1 MPNEKCQLHEEN
13 ISLKIKGVESH
24 VKALIEL
31 HEQSINYQNI
41 ELGTILKQ
49 TTETNGRVTTL
60 EKKTYLWSWLSDKPY
75 RILAAV
81 VVIVA
86 VSRIVTNEMIWQ
98 FLLKVFT

>member
-1 MPNEKCQLHEEN
+1 MQNEKCQLHEEN

-31 HEQSINYQNI
+31 NEQAIHYQNR
-41 ELGTILKQ
+41 ELLKILNQ
-49 TTETNGRVTTL
+49 VTLTNGRVTTL